1 MTPPYFRGVL
11 PPGPLTLL
19 PPGVAGG
26 VVPRAMIR
34 HGVPWTGPRTGVRA
48 PVCGGVRAPGG
59 MVSLMVSSGGPPKG
73 PPMRPGMDG
82 GGPSGGLVGLA
93 GAPGA
98 YGSGPVGVRLPVGV
112 RFPVGVR
119 LPVGI
124 RFMIGVRAPVGVRFP
139 VGVRL
144 PTGRW
149 FPNGARLPVGVVGRE
164 PLGLLHCVGPGPSS
178 GMLGRAN

>member
-1 MTPPYFRGVL
+1 MAWLALQALLARMAVVL
-11 PPGPLTLL
+11 SACDFLWESDFQL
-19 PPGVAGG
+19 
-26 VVPRAMIR
+26 
-34 HGVPWTGPRTGVRA
+34 
-48 PVCGGVRAPGG
+48 VCDC
-59 MVSLMVSSGGPPKG
+59 L
-73 PPMRPGMDG
+73 
-82 GGPSGGLVGLA
+82 
-93 GAPGA
+93 
-98 YGSGPVGVRLPVGV
+98 
-112 RFPVGVR
+112 F
-119 LPVGI
+119 GI